1 MISKDPTRIAAL
13 VDAINGNHGTR
24 YELLGKMER
33 GVNGAWLLKS
43 DGGVKH
49 ILKLVAPTDTTAHI
63 KLTACCAEIV
73 NGPDSRCPKY
83 EQIGFT
89 PDLGTW
95 YIQEFLPGIP
105 APWPSLE
112 LVSQLIELNRRQE
125 GRSLGEGY
133 NWSQTVREV
142 LYADSRKWLQR
153 IAAHSLEGAALVHRV
168 RSMLAA
174 FCDFAASDRDVVHGD
189 FQHYNALV
197 AHDSEQLTGYVDW
210 DGAGFGDRAFDLARL
225 LYDVYVGELECG
237 YVIDPQTVAQ
247 LKTEIVKVSGRAGLC
262 VYMAYWI
269 LQVADFGVQIGDTKK
284 FFQTGNRILD
294 ELLSV

>member
-1 MISKDPTRIAAL
+1 MISKDPTRIAVL
-13 VDAINGNHGTR
+13 VNSINSSHGTR

-43 DGGVKH
+43 EGGVKH
-49 ILKLVAPTDTTAHI
+49 ILKLVAPNDTTAHI

-73 NGPDSRCPKY
+73 NGPDARCPNY

-89 PDLGTW
+89 RDLGTW

-112 LVSQLIELNRRQE
+112 LVSQLIKLNRRQA
-125 GRSLGEGY
+125 GRALGQGC
-133 NWSQTVREV
+133 NWSRTVREV
-142 LYADSRKWLQR
+142 VYADARQWR
-153 IAAHSLEGAALVHRV
+153 RNIAAHSPQGRALVDRLLAV
-168 RSMLAA
+168 IAA
-174 FCDFAASDRDVVHGD
+174 FSGFTAGENDVVHGD

-237 YVIDPQTVAQ
+237 YVIDPEAVAQ

-269 LQVADFGVQIGDTKK
+269 LQVADFGVQVGDTSK
-284 FFQTGNRILD
+284 FFQTGHRILD
-294 ELLSV
+294 ELLA